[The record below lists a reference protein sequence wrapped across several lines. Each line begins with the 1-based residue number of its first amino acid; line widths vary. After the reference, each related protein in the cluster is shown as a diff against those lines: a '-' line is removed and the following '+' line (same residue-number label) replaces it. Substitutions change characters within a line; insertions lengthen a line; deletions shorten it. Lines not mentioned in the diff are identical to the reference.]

1 MAIVKGSKAI
11 QLVRQEYRYDPQ
23 QQASIVE
30 REYQGSTASAL
41 GLYSKTSGGNTN
53 VSVQLDGGIGRVV
66 TQVPTFVTVNQEYTE
81 RYEVV
86 TEFVEKDIWQIPA
99 VAQEARSYNAFVDNS
114 GQIDDPYYREVAE
127 QVAANKLAV
136 TIIPADY
143 PLFAKVVRY
152 LRDGVTGYE
161 LEYVVIKRSRRIPR
175 GSGTVASIGDG
186 LVYYTTAQLLLPDD
200 VAFSVPNSTSLTPIS
215 SDYAWGWRRRP
226 SQSVVE
232 GMYVEQSS
240 EFILSQWLT
249 LAYSASSTEA
259 AW

>member
-53 VSVQLDGGIGRVV
+53 VSVQLDGGVGRVV
-66 TQVPTFVTVNQEYTE
+66 TQNPVYVTKNEEFTE

-99 VAQEARSYNAFVDNS
+99 VAQEARIHDAAVDA
-114 GQIDDPYYREVAE
+114 GGVDGDYYYRELAE
-127 QVAANKLAV
+127 YYATKKTTGLNAG
-136 TIIPADY
+136 TY

-175 GSGTVASIGDG
+175 GSAQVASIGDG

-240 EFILSQWLT
+240 EFILSQWST
-249 LAYSASSTEA
+249 LAYTPSSAEA

>member
-86 TEFVEKDIWQIPA
+86 TEFVEKDIFQIPA
-99 VAQEARSYNAFVDNS
+99 VAQEAREYNDIVDAS
-114 GQIDDPYYREVAE
+114 GATDDPYYRELAE
-127 QVAANKLAV
+127 LVAANKVSGAN
-136 TIIPADY
+136 PAGFD
-143 PLFAKVVRY
+143 LFPQVVRY

-186 LVYYTTAQLLLPDD
+186 LVYYTTAQLVLPED
-200 VAFSVPNSTSLTPIS
+200 VAFSVPDSTSLTPIS

-240 EFILSQWLT
+240 EFILSQWST
-249 LAYSASSTEA
+249 LAYSPSSTEA

>member
-53 VSVQLDGGIGRVV
+53 VSVQLDGGVGRVV
-66 TQVPTFVTVNQEYTE
+66 TQNPVYVTKNEEFTE

-99 VAQEARSYNAFVDNS
+99 VAQEAREYNEFVDDNGS
-114 GQIDDPYYREVAE
+114 ADDPYYREAAE
-127 QVAANKLAV
+127 QIATNKLALS
-136 TIIPADY
+136 ISPASY
-143 PLFAKVVRY
+143 PLFQQVVRY

-175 GSGTVASIGDG
+175 GSAQVASIGDG
-186 LVYYTTAQLLLPDD
+186 LVYYTTSQLLLPDD
-200 VAFSVPNSTSLTPIS
+200 VAFSVPDSTSLTPIS

-232 GMYVEQSS
+232 GMYIDQSS
-240 EFILSQWLT
+240 EFILSQWST
-249 LAYSASSTEA
+249 LAYSPSSTEA

>member
-53 VSVQLDGGIGRVV
+53 VSVQLDGGVGRVV
-66 TQVPTFVTVNQEYTE
+66 TQNPVYVTKNEEFTE

-86 TEFVEKDIWQIPA
+86 TEFVEKDIFQIPA
-99 VAQEARSYNAFVDNS
+99 VAQEAREYNDSVDAN
-114 GQIDDPYYREVAE
+114 GAEDDPYYREAAE
-127 QVAANKLAV
+127 QVATNKL
-136 TIIPADY
+136 TLTGINQWTY
-143 PLFAKVVRY
+143 FNQVVRY

-186 LVYYTTAQLLLPDD
+186 LVYYTTAQLVLPED

-240 EFILSQWLT
+240 EFILSQWST
-249 LAYSASSTEA
+249 LAYSPSSTEA